1 MLELQYGV
9 KFMKKI
15 KEFYK
20 KYEEI
25 INYIFFGGLT
35 TVVSLS
41 VKWILLFTF
50 LDAKNELQL
59 QIAIIISWILA
70 VTFAYVTNRKFV
82 FKSKSENLLKEVA
95 SFFGSRILTLVM
107 EMLIMWFFVS
117 FLQLNSE
124 FWVFVWTLLTQV
136 LIVIGNYIL
145 SKIFV
150 FKNGK

>member
-1 MLELQYGV
+1 
-9 KFMKKI
+9 MKKI

-25 INYIFFGGLT
+25 INYIVFGGLT

-70 VTFAYVTNRKFV
+70 VIFAYVTNRKFV
-82 FKSKSENLLKEVA
+82 FKSKSKNLLKEVT
-95 SFFGSRILTLVM
+95 SFFGSRILTLIM
-107 EMLIMWFFVS
+107 EMLMMWFFIS
-117 FLQLNSE
+117 LLQLNTE
-124 FWVFVWTLLTQV
+124 IWIVIWTLVTQV
-136 LIVIGNYIL
+136 LIIVGNYIL
-145 SKIFV
+145 SKLFV
-150 FKNGK
+150 FKKEG